1 MKFSLKTLAAAVALA
16 AAAGSAS
23 AAIDNGQGGNGELF
37 FSAWDGATSYT
48 YDMNTTIDAFEA
60 SKNAAGNLDLVWGAD
75 FMSGYGSW
83 VANANTS
90 SLQWSVLAMDS
101 SGQRRI
107 LATVGSS
114 MTATNSRIDALRN
127 GVTQTQSYLANING
141 VISGNSFV
149 VTDSSAAT
157 YAGKVGDKVFGS
169 FNFDTT
175 GSFINNSYAS
185 GLVFEK
191 TTAAATGSTALGA
204 NAAYTDD
211 GIAVRAWVDS
221 NNTLHIAAVQAVPE
235 PSEYA
240 MLLAGLGLMGVV
252 ARRRSQKQA

>member
-23 AAIDNGQGGNGELF
+23 AAIDNGQTGNGELF

-48 YDMNTTIDAFEA
+48 FDTNMTIDAFEA
-60 SKNAAGNLDLVWGAD
+60 STNAVGKLNLVWGAD
-75 FMSGYGSW
+75 FTSSYGSW
-83 VANANTS
+83 LASANTS

-107 LATVGSS
+107 LATVGAA
-114 MTATNSRIDALRN
+114 TLPATNSKNDALRN
-127 GVTQTQSYLANING
+127 GVTATQQYLPSVNG
-141 VISGNSFV
+141 LISGNSYV
-149 VTDSSAAT
+149 ETSNSAPT
-157 YAGKVGDKVFGS
+157 YAGKIGDKVFGS

-175 GSFINNSYAS
+175 GSFANNSYAN
-185 GLVFEK
+185 GVGFEK
-191 TTAAATGSTALGA
+191 TLAAATGIALGTN
-204 NAAYTDD
+204 NAYIDE
-211 GIAVRAWVDS
+211 GVAVRAWVDE
-221 NNTLHIAAVQAVPE
+221 NNVLHIAAVPE

-240 MLLAGLGLMGVV
+240 LLLAGLGLMGAV